1 MGSILYDFLTESILF
16 NEGHLQGRFASL
28 NDAELRRELT
38 RYREHCLA
46 HLDEQRREL
55 EDGVQSLRVFSGP
68 GRISKDDLARGALY
82 LDTYVL
88 DDPLFALTHEPSE
101 VAQTMVKVIGVKGS
115 ELDRGKLC
123 EALQF
128 MRSVTPMVAADY
140 VKFLPVS
147 RIYEPP
153 DEVHINYSENHFSD
167 VLPRPILDFFH
178 KHASVKSIARA
189 DVGWVVLNKLKPSRG
204 ISINFGDYR
213 TDKAWIYHLHEME
226 VLRTDEATGQVRFA
240 LQTPGT
246 PPDEE
251 YFRAWVYQSTN
262 QAALD
267 AHNSLLSEVAMAA
280 ECNAMYLARS
290 DFAFQLLDQ
299 LGAHRHGIAEF
310 TAGSV
315 LNIELPALENINIDD
330 LMRVRRVDGE
340 AFKHF
345 RYALE
350 RGFRELRL
358 EDNPDK
364 LQIKQE
370 NLVHELTDLRV
381 REIDSQIQSL
391 KRSVLADLSITLAV
405 LGGAFF
411 TSGSA
416 GVATLL
422 ATATA
427 AFRGYK
433 TVEDYRRQV
442 KTNPAFFLWK
452 ARSDR
457 Q

>member
-1 MGSILYDFLTESILF
+1 MGSILYDFLTESMLF
-16 NEGHLQGRFASL
+16 DEERIQSRFADIP
-28 NDAELRRELT
+28 DAELRRELA

-46 HLDEQRREL
+46 NLDELRREL
-55 EDGVQSLRVFSGP
+55 ADEAQALRVFSGP

-101 VAQTMVKVIGVKGS
+101 MAQTMVRAIGVKGS

-123 EALQF
+123 DALQF
-128 MRSVTPMVAADY
+128 MRSVTPMVVADY

-153 DEVHINYSENHFSD
+153 DEVHVNYSENYFSD
-167 VLPRPILDFFH
+167 VLPKSVLDFFH
-178 KHASVKSIARA
+178 EHARVRSIARA
-189 DVGWVVLNKLKPSRG
+189 DVGWVVLSKLEPSRG

-213 TDKAWIYHLHEME
+213 SDKAWIYHLQEME
-226 VLRTDEATGQVRFA
+226 VLHTDEATRQVRVA
-240 LQTPGT
+240 LHIPET
-246 PPDEE
+246 PPDEN
-251 YFRAWVYQSTN
+251 YFKAWVYQSIN
-262 QAALD
+262 QAARD

-280 ECNAMYLARS
+280 GCNAMYLARS
-290 DFAFQLLDQ
+290 DFAFQMLEQ
-299 LGAHRHGIAEF
+299 LGTHRRGIAEF
-310 TAGSV
+310 TAGSI
-315 LNIELPALENINIDD
+315 LNIDLPALENVDLAD
-330 LMRVRRVDGE
+330 LMRVRSVDGE

-358 EDNPDK
+358 EDDPDK
-364 LQIKQE
+364 LRIKRD
-370 NLVHELTDLRV
+370 NLVHELTDLRI
-381 REIDSQIQSL
+381 REIDSQIRSL
-391 KRSVLADLSITLAV
+391 KKSALADLSVTLAV

-422 ATATA
+422 ATAVA

-452 ARSDR
+452 ARRDHK
-457 Q
+457 